1 MGLAYDPVSTKLEIW
16 IVSAYDLPSVNRGGK
31 TSDPYAKV
39 TVFKVNASK
48 ETIEV
53 NSFKT
58 KTKWNVSDGE
68 AKWNQKYV
76 SIAIRKWL
84 LNFDLILGSKI
95 SMSCRATWNI
105 CE

>member
-16 IVSAYDLPSVNRGGK
+16 IVSAYDLPSVNRDGK

-48 ETIEV
+48 ETKEV

-58 KTKWNVSDGE
+58 KTKWNVSNGE
-68 AKWNQKYV
+68 AKWNEKYV
-76 SIAIRKWL
+76 SIPY
-84 LNFDLILGSKI
+84 
-95 SMSCRATWNI
+95 NI
-105 CE
+105 MAFEF